1 MEELIIQDFQ
11 AYQEAVSALYEIQ
24 EGLQRRVIE
33 LQQQNDLLEEELELQ
48 LKKEQ
53 SYESD
58 KHFLLAPAAL
68 IIINGHGIIRSANE
82 QASHFLHRE
91 IKGLEEESLRSLLSK
106 NSFHDFTKCF
116 TLFKES
122 EELSTT
128 IHNLQ
133 LKDKRQL
140 SLVLRKV
147 RNTKDAY
154 SSSFVV
160 LLLSIDS
167 NFAEFSDYLGNMAI
181 DQMHEGITITDEKGI
196 ILRVNNAFTGISG
209 YAREQ
214 ALGKTPRILKSGRHP
229 KAFYEKMW
237 ESILHHGWWEGE
249 IWNRRKNGQVYPEWI
264 QINRINDPVSKKVY
278 YMSIFSDISERK
290 RHQERLDQL
299 AHYDELTGLMNRR
312 FLMTTLQLML
322 ERLEKQKSSL
332 ALLFIDLDH
341 FKQVNDQ
348 FGHHEGDQ
356 LLQEASQRILASVRQ
371 SDIVGRVGGDEF
383 VVVLSRI
390 ENEKVVELIAQKII
404 DEVSRVYELSTSH
417 YIGASIGIAYYP
429 KNGRDVNDLIRHADS
444 AMYRAKSMGRSR
456 FALFSEEDEDILIS
470 QKEMKNLIRSAIQNP
485 KKHLQV
491 YYQPVYNAET
501 NTLSSSE
508 ALVRLVDEDANIISP
523 DRFIELAESEG
534 FIVALGDRIFESVCI
549 FVQGC
554 QNKKIAFS
562 KIAINLSVKQ
572 LAEEGLYERFEHIAH
587 QYGVDMGMFSFEI
600 TETSAMQHISTI
612 LRGIYE
618 FKNAG
623 CTFMLDDFG
632 TGYASLSQIYRLPID
647 VIKIDKSFT
656 DLIESDDDSSRKL
669 IFAIISMAKA
679 MSIDIIVEG
688 VESRTQVEWLLGHG
702 VIKMQGY
709 HFSKPLSA
717 NAFEELLRGE

>member
-1 MEELIIQDFQ
+1 MQEFVVRDFE

-24 EGLQRRVIE
+24 ESLQKRVIE

-53 SYESD
+53 SFESD
-58 KHFLLAPAAL
+58 KQFFLAPAAL
-68 IIINGHGIIRSANE
+68 IVINGHGIIRSANE
-82 QASHFLHRE
+82 RSSHFLLKE
-91 IKGLEEESLRSLLSK
+91 SKELLEESLHSLLSK
-106 NSFHDFTKCF
+106 NSFHDFTKYF
-116 TLFKES
+116 SAFKES
-122 EELSTT
+122 SEESTT

-133 LKDKRQL
+133 LKDKRQF
-140 SLVLRKV
+140 SLVLQKL

-154 SSSFVV
+154 SSSFIG

-181 DQMHEGITITDEKGI
+181 DQMHEGITITDENGI

-214 ALGKTPRILKSGRHP
+214 VLGKTPRVLKSGRHP

-249 IWNRRKNGQVYPEWI
+249 IWNRRKNGQIYPQWI

-322 ERLEKQKSSL
+322 ERQNNSV

-341 FKQVNDQ
+341 FKQINDQ
-348 FGHHEGDQ
+348 FGHHEGD
-356 LLQEASQRILASVRQ
+356 LLLKEVSQRILASVRQ
-371 SDIVGRVGGDEF
+371 NDIVGRVGGDEF

-390 ENEKVVELIAQKII
+390 EDEKVVEKIATKII
-404 DEVSRVYELSTSH
+404 SEVSRVYEISATH

-429 KNGRDVNDLIRHADS
+429 KDGKNVNDLMRHADS
-444 AMYRAKSMGRSR
+444 AMYRAKNSGRSR
-456 FALFSEEDEDILIS
+456 FALFSEEDEDMLIS
-470 QKEMKNLIRSAIQNP
+470 QKEMKNLLRRAIEEPQ
-485 KKHLQV
+485 KYLEV
-491 YYQPVYNAET
+491 YYQPIYDGQTQQIVSA
-501 NTLSSSE
+501 E
-508 ALVRLVDEDANIISP
+508 ALVRFLDEDGVLISP
-523 DRFIELAESEG
+523 DRFIEIAESEG
-534 FIVALGDRIFESVCI
+534 FITDLGVRIFERVCR
-549 FVQGC
+549 FVQAC
-554 QNKKIAFS
+554 KQKQLSLI

-572 LAEEGLYERFEHIAH
+572 LVQEGLYEDFSQIAKEC
-587 QYGVDMGMFSFEI
+587 GLDISGFSFEI

-612 LRGIYE
+612 LRGIHQ
-618 FKNAG
+618 FRNAG
-623 CTFMLDDFG
+623 STIMLDDFG
-632 TGYASLSQIYRLPID
+632 TGYASLSQIYKLPID

-656 DLIESDDDSSRKL
+656 DLIESEDDSSKKL

-679 MSIDIIVEG
+679 LSIEIIVEG
-688 VESRTQVEWLLGHG
+688 VESQRQVEWLLVHG
-702 VIKMQGY
+702 VLKMQGY
-709 HFSKPLSA
+709 YFSKPLEQLR
-717 NAFEELLRGE
+717 FEQLLRARE